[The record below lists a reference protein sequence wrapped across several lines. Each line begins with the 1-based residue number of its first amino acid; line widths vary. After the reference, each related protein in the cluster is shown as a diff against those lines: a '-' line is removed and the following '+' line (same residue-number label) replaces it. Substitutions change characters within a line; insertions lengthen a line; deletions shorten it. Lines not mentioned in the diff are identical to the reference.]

1 MIKASINILS
11 STSTMNSIPMYF
23 EVDSIRDL
31 TNSIRNNSIDILS
44 WPFESYG
51 NVDNTKIGIYI
62 REDINDKEYW
72 EWSFIIKCSNIRE
85 FKPYIKM
92 GYEEFDAVYKAHK
105 RNNIISEILDNG

>member
-31 TNSIRNNSIDILS
+31 TNFIRNNSIDILS
-44 WPFESYG
+44 WPFKSYG
-51 NVDNTKIGIYI
+51 QVNNTKIGIYI
-62 REDINDKEYW
+62 REDIEDYYY

-92 GYEEFDAVYKAHK
+92 GYDEFDAVYKEHK

>member
-11 STSTMNSIPMYF
+11 STSTMNSIP
-23 EVDSIRDL
+23 
-31 TNSIRNNSIDILS
+31 
-44 WPFESYG
+44 
-51 NVDNTKIGIYI
+51 IY
-62 REDINDKEYW
+62 YY

-92 GYEEFDAVYKAHK
+92 GYDEFDAVYKEHK

>member
-11 STSTMNSIPMYF
+11 SISAMNSIPMYF

-31 TNSIRNNSIDILS
+31 TNFIRNSTIDILI
-44 WPFESYG
+44 WPFKSYG

-62 REDINDKEYW
+62 REDIDDYYYD
-72 EWSFIIKCSNIRE
+72 WSFIIKCSNIRE

-92 GYEEFDAVYKAHK
+92 DYEEFDAVYKTHK
-105 RNNIISEILDNG
+105 RDDIISEILDNG